1 MESNDLSSL
10 RGAWTR
16 LTANDTIAKRNSCC
30 LMSIIINVY
39 INKDIYIAIIK
50 YINKD
55 MHVCV
60 CVCSKSASREEPI
73 IKE

>member
-10 RGAWTR
+10 RGTWTR
-16 LTANDTIAKRNSCC
+16 QTANETTAKRNPYC
-30 LMSIIINVY
+30 LMSIIIHVY
-39 INKDIYIAIIK
+39 VNKDIYIAIIK

-55 MHVCV
+55 M